1 MLVLSRRL
9 HEHILI
15 GGAIQITVLD
25 ISRNGQ
31 VKLGIEAP
39 REVSIVRSE
48 LLSSHIPLDTQRK
61 TQPEINSCSTFDA
74 PCVSQESGR

>member
-15 GGAIQITVLD
+15 GDAIQITVLD
-25 ISRNGQ
+25 ISRHGQ

-48 LLSSHIPLDTQRK
+48 LLPPHIPLDAQRK
-61 TQPEINSCSTFDA
+61 AQSEINSCSTVDA
-74 PCVSQESGR
+74 PDVSQESGC